1 MHDGLVGLA
10 IALLF
15 AGAFAALYFPL
26 DLGSNQNPA
35 THVYPFQL
43 LGYVLV
49 LGAIICIA
57 VVLFTQ
63 RKKKKILKFKLKTL
77 SE

>member
-1 MHDGLVGLA
+1 MHDGLAGLA

-15 AGAFAALYFPL
+15 AGAFATLYFPL

-35 THVYPFQL
+35 THVYPFQI

-49 LGAIICIA
+49 LG
-57 VVLFTQ
+57 Q
-63 RKKKKILKFKLKTL
+63 
-77 SE
+77 

>member
-1 MHDGLVGLA
+1 MHDGLAGLA

-15 AGAFAALYFPL
+15 AGAFATLYFPL
-26 DLGSNQNPA
+26 DLGSHQKPA
-35 THVYPFQL
+35 THVYPFQI

-49 LGAIICIA
+49 LGTIICIA
-57 VVLFTQ
+57 VGAIYS
-63 RKKKKILKFKLKTL
+63 KKEEKNLKFKLKTL